1 MSKAIEITNLTHKY
15 TQSGAQEVVAVSDV
29 NLSIE
34 KGESIGI
41 IGHTGSGKST
51 LISHF
56 NGLLK
61 PTSGDVVVDGTN
73 IWADK
78 ETLRNARFK
87 VGLCFQ
93 YPEYQLFE
101 ETVYKDIAFGPKNMK
116 LSPEEIDERV
126 LRAAEFTGISKS
138 MLEKSPF
145 ELSGGE
151 KRRAA
156 IAGVIAM
163 NPEVIVL
170 DEPAAGLD
178 PAGRK
183 SLIDMIKAYRDSTGS
198 TVIMVTHNMEDIARI
213 AERLIVINRGKIA
226 LDGTVDEVFSR
237 SDDLVQWGLKVPEIT
252 EVFTR
257 LHNMGY
263 NVPRGVYTVDEG
275 VKILSRVM
283 RGGAGLG

>member
-257 LHNMGY
+257 LHNMGC

>member
-15 TQSGAQEVVAVSDV
+15 TQSGAQEVVAVSEV

-226 LDGTVDEVFSR
+226 LDGTVDEVFSH

-257 LHNMGY
+257 LHNMGC

>member
-213 AERLIVINRGKIA
+213 AERLIVINRGTIA

-257 LHNMGY
+257 LHNMGC

>member
-61 PTSGDVVVDGTN
+61 PTSGDVVVEGTN

-198 TVIMVTHNMEDIARI
+198 TVIIVTHNMEDIARI

-257 LHNMGY
+257 LHNMGC

-275 VKILSRVM
+275 IKILSRVM

>member
-126 LRAAEFTGISKS
+126 HRAAEFTGISKS
-138 MLEKSPF
+138 ILEKSPF

-257 LHNMGY
+257 LHNMGC

>member
-15 TQSGAQEVVAVSDV
+15 TQSGAQEVVAVSEV

-257 LHNMGY
+257 LHNMGC

>member
-126 LRAAEFTGISKS
+126 LMAAEFTGISKS

-257 LHNMGY
+257 LHNMGC

>member
-126 LRAAEFTGISKS
+126 HRAAEFTGISKS

-257 LHNMGY
+257 LHNMGC

>member
-116 LSPEEIDERV
+116 LSPEEID
-126 LRAAEFTGISKS
+126 
-138 MLEKSPF
+138 
-145 ELSGGE
+145 
-151 KRRAA
+151 RRAA

-257 LHNMGY
+257 LHNMGC